1 MYYHEVQLN
10 PWLAD
15 KQIKSLSGLLMG
27 LMKAMDEIF
36 GNNLKNIQNEPNIW
50 NKLDIWLNKTLTNKT
65 LTNI

>member
-36 GNNLKNIQNEPNIW
+36 GNNLKNIQNETNIW

>member
-65 LTNI
+65 LSNI

>member
-50 NKLDIWLNKTLTNKT
+50 NKLDIWLNKTLTN
-65 LTNI
+65 I

>member
-50 NKLDIWLNKTLTNKT
+50 NKLDIWLNKKLTNKT

>member
-1 MYYHEVQLN
+1 
-10 PWLAD
+10 
-15 KQIKSLSGLLMG
+15 MG

-36 GNNLKNIQNEPNIW
+36 GNNLKNIQNETNIW

>member
-10 PWLAD
+10 PWLAG

>member
-50 NKLDIWLNKTLTNKT
+50 NKLDIWLNKTLTDKT

>member
-50 NKLDIWLNKTLTNKT
+50 NMLDIWLNKILTNKT